1 MNTGD
6 YSTQPEQSACGPSG
20 MRMVGQSVYA
30 DGADDDASHAQP
42 CLEGRCVMMTDTSD
56 STPATALAWRRKL
69 VVPSRAQAGMRL
81 MEDVSLRN
89 GAKLLP
95 AGTVLDAQTL
105 QRLVQRQ
112 VDVIVVSVPDERT
125 PEQLEA
131 DIEAVRMRL
140 DHIFRGPSSSVR
152 DLLKRGVMAHSL
164 ASVMPC
170 TPAI

>member
-6 YSTQPEQSACGPSG
+6 DFPQPEQSSCGPSG
-20 MRMVGQSVYA
+20 IRMVGQDAGDPA
-30 DGADDDASHAQP
+30 DS
-42 CLEGRCVMMTDTSD
+42 LLN
-56 STPATALAWRRKL
+56 TPPALRRKL
-69 VVPSRAQAGMRL
+69 IVPSRAQAGMRL

-89 GAKLLP
+89 GTKLLP
-95 AGTVLDAQTL
+95 AGTVLETQTL

-112 VDVIVVSVPDERT
+112 IDVIVVAVPDERT

-152 DLLKRGVMAHSL
+152 DLLKRGVMAHGL

-170 TPAI
+170 TPVI